1 MTGKIKGALL
11 PKQYI
16 LMSPDFAIKKKW
28 LFYLSFLLVEVRS
41 QDTFKAWNTG
51 PRFKK
56 KKKLAILGER

>member
-1 MTGKIKGALL
+1 
-11 PKQYI
+11 
-16 LMSPDFAIKKKW
+16 MSPDFAIKKKW